1 MRIKKLV
8 KSEWSCGKGHL
19 WSAKGF
25 SVWPRHLTSF
35 FFISVSLSNFSF
47 QPILV
52 LKKDILVWNVKTYG
66 LAIWEWLFGMGVIFA
81 KLLQKQI
88 KFFWGAFNDYM
99 HTILPFSDPECGHI
113 SLVCE
118 ICGYTGYTLRKYL
131 RNEKKKIIRR
141 IPHHTR
147 YKSLS

>member
-1 MRIKKLV
+1 MKN
-8 KSEWSCGKGHL
+8 SSNQSGHAEKVTCDL
-19 WSAKGF
+19 QRVFLYDPGIWR
-25 SVWPRHLTSF
+25 VF

-52 LKKDILVWNVKTYG
+52 LKKDILVWNVKAYG

-99 HTILPFSDPECGHI
+99 HTILPFSDHLHVDI
-113 SLVCE
+113 F
-118 ICGYTGYTLRKYL
+118 TLKVYNKTQKNRVQDRSIKCSY
-131 RNEKKKIIRR
+131 
-141 IPHHTR
+141 
-147 YKSLS
+147 S